1 MIEIFVTAVGV
12 TILIFGIVL
21 SELVEFELKI
31 VILSLSTV
39 TFLLSIIT
47 AAYLDYKNGKYQ
59 CKNCGKTFKP
69 TVWQYTIS
77 PHIGNARNLRC
88 PGCNEKNWCK
98 RVKDED

>member
-31 VILSLSTV
+31 VILALSSA
-39 TFLLSIIT
+39 TFLLSVIT
-47 AAYLDYKNGKYQ
+47 AAYIDYKKGKYQ

-69 TVWQYTIS
+69 TVWQYIIS
-77 PHIGNARNLRC
+77 PHIGSTRNLRC
-88 PGCNEKNWCK
+88 PSCNEKSWCK
-98 RVKDED
+98 RLKEED